1 MAKRLYNIL
10 SVCNDEEEVKS
21 EFAKFFK
28 IKLVTHKYKIDL
40 YTNNTLFEFKHDR
53 NFKSKTERAKVVAQ
67 TLYYVRKLKFGGS
80 TDPVPETI
88 CIVDKNEGFF
98 VRTKDFH
105 QFYNASAKYDWDRA
119 ASQPCP
125 LLVAA
130 LKQSPL
136 IANIHVHRFED
147 AAEEDLF
154 VNHVNAVAQQSLF
167 QTDKKDINEDNFEN
181 VFFYWCT
188 LFKKYVENGHKASEY
203 FISDIEE
210 GRSKVIGDNEVLFRL
225 GDGTISKFL

>member
-1 MAKRLYNIL
+1 M
-10 SVCNDEEEVKS
+10 
-21 EFAKFFK
+21 
-28 IKLVTHKYKIDL
+28 
-40 YTNNTLFEFKHDR
+40 
-53 NFKSKTERAKVVAQ
+53 
-67 TLYYVRKLKFGGS
+67 
-80 TDPVPETI
+80 
-88 CIVDKNEGFF
+88 
-98 VRTKDFH
+98 RTKDFH

-154 VNHVNAVAQQSLF
+154 INHVNDVAQQPLF

-181 VFFYWCT
+181 VFY
-188 LFKKYVENGHKASEY
+188 Y
-203 FISDIEE
+203 
-210 GRSKVIGDNEVLFRL
+210 
-225 GDGTISKFL
+225 